1 MATTNITVRMDT
13 ELKKQAEA
21 LFSELGL
28 SMSAALTV
36 FVKQAV
42 YEHGIPFEIRR
53 EVPNAET
60 LEAMREVED
69 IIAGKIKTKSYTSV
83 REMFDDLEREIAKEE
98 ENADA

>member
-60 LEAMREVED
+60 LEAINDIENGKNIRGPFNSIDEFWED
-69 IIAGKIKTKSYTSV
+69 
-83 REMFDDLEREIAKEE
+83 L
-98 ENADA
+98 NA